1 MESKR
6 PTRAA
11 DRWYVRKPLKE
22 TLGSNF
28 GEINPTHNWKGLFK
42 NLKQDILAGVTVA
55 VIALPLALAF
65 GVGSGL
71 GASAGLWAAII
82 AGVFGGLFGGSS
94 VGVSGP
100 TGPLM
105 VQVGVIMAGASL
117 LPDQADRVLYTISTI
132 TLSGLFL
139 MAISF
144 LNIAQLVYYTPYS
157 VVAGFMCGIGAL
169 VSILQLPHIF
179 GVEAQKSVF
188 ASIRVVI
195 ENSDAWNRPSIQIAG
210 LTFFTVVVW
219 DLAGK
224 KWSLL
229 KSLPAPLLGLSLGT
243 MAFRSAGFDLPTI
256 GSIPKTIPHL
266 VLPDFTYFQ
275 FMIGPAMAL
284 AGLALIDSL
293 LTCLVGDHLNGE
305 HHSSTR
311 EAFGRGLTNTIAG
324 LFGALP
330 TATSTTIT
338 VANFRCGSKTVLS
351 SVIHGLV
358 LVAIIFVF
366 GSIAET
372 IPLAC
377 LAALLFKVGIDV
389 IDYRIVPILGRLPFT
404 DAWAFWGTLFI
415 TVFADLMIAMGVGV
429 AFAAFRFVHEMGHL
443 YSYKALTF
451 NEQCRSGD
459 EITEIMNKMIAILQP
474 RGPLFFGAVEPLLRA
489 YTAFDKHSYLIID
502 LHCVSHIDLS
512 GAYVLEDIVDKAK
525 KNGVEVFFGGGSPRI
540 HQLIKQFKIIEHIGQ
555 ECYFDTYEEAL
566 EMVQELQKRESFL
579 AAI

>member
-210 LTFFTVVVW
+210 LTFVTVVVW

-377 LAALLFKVGIDV
+377 LAALLFKVGID
-389 IDYRIVPILGRLPFT
+389 
-404 DAWAFWGTLFI
+404 
-415 TVFADLMIAMGVGV
+415 MGVGV

-555 ECYFDTYEEAL
+555 ECYFDT
-566 EMVQELQKRESFL
+566 
-579 AAI
+579 